1 MRFFIKPLSQGREVM
16 SQMQT
21 TLIAIGGLSGTG
33 KTTLSENLTQIF
45 AEFANPPSNASISS
59 DIVRKTLWAQE
70 NGQEP
75 DLYSPLPVEA
85 YSSAYGVKAHE
96 KMLADIKA
104 NFDCEIIIVDATF
117 AKPETRTDIE
127 NLAHDNN
134 AKFIG
139 LWLEAPIDTI
149 KQRADARAANEKTI
163 SDANSMVIDLQIKA
177 GTGDVN
183 WTKINTDQDK
193 RSITS
198 NAIGAIIP
206 ALR

>member
-1 MRFFIKPLSQGREVM
+1 M

-33 KTTLSENLTQIF
+33 KTTLSDNLTQTF

-75 DLYSPLPVEA
+75 DLYSPLPAEA
-85 YSSAYGVKAHE
+85 YSSAYGAKAHE

-104 NFDCEIIIVDATF
+104 NFDSEIIIVDATF

-134 AKFIG
+134 VKFIG

-149 KQRADARAANEKTI
+149 KQRADARAANEKTT

-177 GTGDVN
+177 GTGDVS

-198 NAIGAIIP
+198 KAIGAIIP

>member
-1 MRFFIKPLSQGREVM
+1 M

-33 KTTLSENLTQIF
+33 KTTLSDNLSQIF
-45 AEFANPPSNASISS
+45 ATFANPPTQASVSS

-70 NGQEP
+70 NAQEP

-104 NFDCEIIIVDATF
+104 NFDNEIIIVDATF
-117 AKPETRTDIE
+117 AKAETRIDIE
-127 NLAHDNN
+127 NLAHDNGV
-134 AKFIG
+134 KFIG
-139 LWLEAPIDTI
+139 LWLDAPIDTI
-149 KQRADARAANEKTI
+149 KQRADDRAANEQSI

-177 GTGDVN
+177 GTGDVR
-183 WTKINTDQDK
+183 WTKINTDQD
-193 RSITS
+193 RRNITS
-198 NAIGAIIP
+198 QAVSAIIP
-206 ALR
+206 ALA